1 MSYISVNPLLVR
13 QFGNTNWGTIAD
25 NVFAHPVG
33 STSKMDANTNTV
45 QK

>member
-1 MSYISVNPLLVR
+1 MSTCVNPVLVR
-13 QFGNTNWGTIAD
+13 QFGNTNCRTIAV

-33 STSKMDANTNTV
+33 STSQMDANTNIV